1 MATTITN
8 SNLDTLAAA
17 VPAPYGPL
25 TRVTSVASL
34 PTPNSEIRIEFTSQY
49 SISVWLTYEE
59 LQVAG
64 VRDRILAQAH
74 EWTDVVTNMKTH
86 ITALDALADG
96 MSAPHTYADYQ
107 TLVDYIRENFPWTRG
122 VI

>member
-1 MATTITN
+1 MATTVTN
-8 SNLDTLAAA
+8 GNLDTLAAA
-17 VPAPYGPL
+17 VPSPYGPL

-34 PTPNSEIRIEFTSQY
+34 PTPNSEVRIEFTSQY
-49 SISVWLTYEE
+49 SVSVWLTYEE

-74 EWTDVVTNMKTH
+74 EWTDIVANMKTE
-86 ITALDALADG
+86 INALDALAEA
-96 MSAPHTYADYQ
+96 MSAPHTYADYKV
-107 TLVDYIRENFPWTRG
+107 LVDYLRDNFPWIRG